1 MYWIEL
7 QYVSKAHVYYLKSLN
22 NRNNLYTMPEA
33 TFKELAISFS
43 VLTQVTQA
51 QRVSVIIDIVR
62 VKP

>member
-1 MYWIEL
+1 
-7 QYVSKAHVYYLKSLN
+7 
-22 NRNNLYTMPEA
+22 MPEA